1 MTISAIPKC
10 GSERRRQRPWSG
22 LPRPLSSEC
31 SQGLALLAGLRDRLL
46 NHVLGLLEADPAVAG
61 VAMVGSLGRG
71 EEDRSR

>member
-1 MTISAIPKC
+1 MTISAIPRC
-10 GSERRRQRPWSG
+10 GSERRSNVREC
-22 LPRPLSSEC
+22 LPRPLSRS
-31 SQGLALLAGLRDRLL
+31 SGGPALLAGLRDRLL